1 MVALFFIIGV
11 LLRLMGCGA
20 NVGCNVSFV
29 GVDSPFEYVIMVCV
43 WSMSKG
49 VNFVRKN
56 GGDGRRV
63 CLGCKMKLLGVCGR
77 LKGLYF

>member
-1 MVALFFIIGV
+1 MPLVALFFIIGV

-29 GVDSPFEYVIMVCV
+29 GVDSLFEYVIMVCV

-49 VNFVRKN
+49 GEFCAEEWWGWKE
-56 GGDGRRV
+56 
-63 CLGCKMKLLGVCGR
+63 GVFGV
-77 LKGLYF
+77 